1 MSELFKSKVSWLVA
15 GIHLLMVLTGLMY
28 VTLIDNKNVVVVLIL
43 MILTA
48 PWGFFLMILA
58 ARLGL
63 GPGELEPRQLDAMF
77 VVEYA
82 IGGLINA
89 FILFLLVYLLVKG
102 FRYLMGRKE
111 L

>member
-15 GIHLLMVLTGLMY
+15 GIHLLMVFTCLLY
-28 VTLIDNKNVVVVLIL
+28 VTLIDHTNVIVTLIL

-58 ARLGL
+58 AQLGL
-63 GPGELEPRQLDAMF
+63 GPGELEPHKLDALF
-77 VVEYA
+77 VVEFA

-89 FILFLLVYLLVKG
+89 FILYLLAFFLTKA
-102 FRYLMGRKE
+102 FNYLSSKRNI
-111 L
+111 